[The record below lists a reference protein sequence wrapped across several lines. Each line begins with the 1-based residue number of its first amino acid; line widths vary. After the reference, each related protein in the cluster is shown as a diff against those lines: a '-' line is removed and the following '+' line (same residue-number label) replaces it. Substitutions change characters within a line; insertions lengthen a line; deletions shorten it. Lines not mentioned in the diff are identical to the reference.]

1 MTTPQAELSAEVL
14 KVLEQQAYAGAAPS
28 LESRKSG
35 SSAAN
40 TQALDEKV
48 SVSSG
53 K

>member
-14 KVLEQQAYAGAAPS
+14 KVLEQQAYTGTAPS
-28 LESRKSG
+28 LGSGKSG

-40 TQALDEKV
+40 TQALNEKV